1 VFSSAF
7 LAFTTPVWRS
17 ARTLVVPPGVKLY
30 RLLGEGSGCELGLD
44 AEDGSDQSGF
54 PVESRTGGR
63 EVEVERLPSSV
74 SARALPFPV
83 SINFGMRVMTVVRTY

>member
-1 VFSSAF
+1 MFSSAF

-30 RLLGEGSGCELGLD
+30 RLLGEGIGCELE
-44 AEDGSDQSGF
+44 EDDSGRSAF
-54 PVESRTGGR
+54 PTESRVGGR
-63 EVEVERLPSSV
+63 EAEVERLPSSV

-83 SINFGMRVMTVVRTY
+83 SFNLRLSEMAAVHTY